1 MNTKTKRG
9 LAALVIHAFPH
20 RLRLLVAALC
30 AVLLPLAVSTSAA
43 SATQSPQPRT
53 WQVAVGQETRNDA
66 IQGMAFL
73 PGTIWINQGDKIIW
87 TARAGEI
94 HTVSFLATGQILKQ
108 PFDPSD
114 LTQLLPQGASHYDG
128 VSYYNSGVM
137 TDEPDSGFPA
147 QATYR
152 LTFDVT
158 GDFTYYCLVH
168 GEMMKGLVHVRP
180 AGTHYPFTQKQYNHQ
195 AAAQKASILRDGRQL
210 WAETTEDAT
219 RHLVLEG
226 ADDGTAMVMRFINAK
241 VTVHV
246 GSSVTFK
253 NIGMAAPHTITF
265 GPEQP
270 NIFVPYGDPT
280 HFSGQQLNSGILLP
294 GSSFTVTFTKAGTYH
309 YVCALH
315 DYLGMVGTVK
325 VLN

>member
-1 MNTKTKRG
+1 
-9 LAALVIHAFPH
+9 
-20 RLRLLVAALC
+20 
-30 AVLLPLAVSTSAA
+30 
-43 SATQSPQPRT
+43 
-53 WQVAVGQETRNDA
+53 
-66 IQGMAFL
+66 MAFL

-87 TARAGEI
+87 TAQAGEI
-94 HTVSFLATGQILKQ
+94 HTVSFLASGQHLTPFN
-108 PFDPSD
+108 PFDD
-114 LTQLLPQGASHYDG
+114 LQLHPKGGSHFDG

-137 TDEPDSGFPA
+137 TDAPDSGFLA
-147 QATYR
+147 QTTYN

-180 AGTHYPFTQKQYNHQ
+180 AGTDYPTTQRQYNHQ
-195 AAAQKASILRDGRQL
+195 AAAQKASILRDGRRL
-210 WAETTEDAT
+210 WAETKEDAS
-219 RHLVLEG
+219 RHLVFAG
-226 ADDGTAMVMRFINAK
+226 ADDGTAMVMRFIHAN
-241 VTVHV
+241 VTIRV

-253 NIGMAAPHTITF
+253 NVGTAAPHTITF

-294 GSSFTVTFTKAGTYH
+294 KSSFTVTFTKAGTYH

-325 VLN
+325 VEND

>member
-9 LAALVIHAFPH
+9 SAALVIHPFPH
-20 RLRLLVAALC
+20 RLRLFVAALC
-30 AVLLPLAVSTSAA
+30 AVLLPLAFSTSA
-43 SATQSPQPRT
+43 SATQPPQPRT
-53 WQVAVGQETRNDA
+53 WHVAVGEETRNDA

-73 PGTIWINQGDKIIW
+73 PGTIWINQGDQIIW
-87 TARAGEI
+87 TAKAGEI
-94 HTVSFLATGQILKQ
+94 HTVSFLASGQPLKQ

-114 LTQLLPQGASHYDG
+114 PMQLLPQGTSHYDG

-147 QATYR
+147 QTTYG

-195 AAAQKASILRDGRQL
+195 AAAQKASILRDGRRL

-219 RHLVLEG
+219 RHLVFAG

-253 NIGMAAPHTITF
+253 NINMAAPHTITF
-265 GPEQP
+265 GPEQA
-270 NIFVPYGDPT
+270 NIFAPYGDPT